1 MAKRGKCVNIDCDHY
16 KEEFDIQAGEEFVCP
31 HCQKPLSDVEG
42 KGKDSKR
49 TSGKKDP
56 NWKPIAIIAAAVLV
70 LGGLGYGGY
79 AIYHS
84 YQENEQEKA
93 ALQSQAAEN
102 ANALRQKEIEDSIK
116 AAEAAAVEAADAAEK
131 ARRAAAL
138 ADAQAKGDS
147 IIKVNEKLL
156 EEKGKK
162 IREDAKNII
171 NSQLTSLRTACQTL
185 QYENIALIDTM
196 EVAINEAWKNAEKPT
211 IATGGVSTGKVSLG
225 YGTYEGPVKS
235 GQPHGMG
242 GTIRISSTYSIDL
255 KKASGEMLQVNP
267 GDIITSVKMENG
279 RLIQGQLKRTDGTER
294 WIIIG

>member
-196 EVAINEAWKNAEKPT
+196 EVATNEAWKNAEKP
-211 IATGGVSTGKVSLG
+211 AQAA
-225 YGTYEGPVKS
+225 EGPNPSWGRYQGARKNGKPDGSGVLYIIRSTTIS
-235 GQPHGMG
+235 GQTAQPGERIEGVFRDGYVNMG
-242 GTIRISSTYSIDL
+242 TWYKNDGNT
-255 KKASGEMLQVNP
+255 VV
-267 GDIITSVKMENG
+267 VKDFKV
-279 RLIQGQLKRTDGTER
+279 I
-294 WIIIG
+294 

>member
-49 TSGKKDP
+49 TSGKKGP

-196 EVAINEAWKNAEKPT
+196 EVAINEAWKNAEKP
-211 IATGGVSTGKVSLG
+211 AQAA
-225 YGTYEGPVKS
+225 EGPNPSWGRYQGARKNGKPDGSGVLYIIRSTTIS
-235 GQPHGMG
+235 GQTAQPGERIEGVFRDGYVNMG
-242 GTIRISSTYSIDL
+242 TWYKNDGNT
-255 KKASGEMLQVNP
+255 VV
-267 GDIITSVKMENG
+267 VKDFKV
-279 RLIQGQLKRTDGTER
+279 I
-294 WIIIG
+294 